1 MQDWALSRFQPIT
14 RFSQQRSSPIK
25 QGALGNLVRDDLA
38 VVYVH
43 HWRQVEFLAA
53 NVEFRHIRYP
63 FLVRIVRLELALEDI
78 RRGATDFAPVG
89 AVLLLSDA
97 RLQLQC
103 SHETLHGFV
112 IDQLAFLTYH
122 SRDTAVAIL
131 ALMNLEN
138 PAHSPFETRRLVRH
152 LQRLLRIVKG
162 AACEAGHLEQASEWI
177 LLPQL
182 KHDLR
187 SLSCAA
193 CFFV

>member
-1 MQDWALSRFQPIT
+1 MSGSDC
-14 RFSQQRSSPIK
+14 
-25 QGALGNLVRDDLA
+25 ALGTGARGYSARRD
-38 VVYVH
+38 
-43 HWRQVEFLAA
+43 
-53 NVEFRHIRYP
+53 
-63 FLVRIVRLELALEDI
+63 RLRPC
-78 RRGATDFAPVG
+78 RRGTSSLGRETSA
-89 AVLLLSDA
+89 AVF
-97 RLQLQC
+97 
-103 SHETLHGFV
+103 HETLHGFV

>member
-1 MQDWALSRFQPIT
+1 MLFPTLKQPYQTGGPWQSRTRRSRRCIGSSLATGSVSCRQRRIPSHPLPI
-14 RFSQQRSSPIK
+14 SGSDC
-25 QGALGNLVRDDLA
+25 ALGTGARGYSARRD
-38 VVYVH
+38 
-43 HWRQVEFLAA
+43 
-53 NVEFRHIRYP
+53 
-63 FLVRIVRLELALEDI
+63 RL
-78 RRGATDFAPVG
+78 RPVG